1 MAGVH
6 QRQGS
11 SWRSGKL
18 EKSELL
24 DFFFF
29 SLSSGDMKV
38 YPDRGNG
45 MNLDLTL
52 APSLPSSW
60 PWAHHLAFLSL
71 NCFICSREMINTYH
85 KGCDHWCAGKYLI
98 IVFQKENSDLQH
110 LPIAVVQR
118 LSLWPVSS
126 YQYEFTECRVGKR
139 CADRGTVANTI

>member
-1 MAGVH
+1 
-6 QRQGS
+6 
-11 SWRSGKL
+11 
-18 EKSELL
+18 
-24 DFFFF
+24 
-29 SLSSGDMKV
+29 MKV
-38 YPDRGNG
+38 YPDSGNG

-52 APSLPSSW
+52 APSLPS
-60 PWAHHLAFLSL
+60 
-71 NCFICSREMINTYH
+71 R
-85 KGCDHWCAGKYLI
+85 CAGKYLI